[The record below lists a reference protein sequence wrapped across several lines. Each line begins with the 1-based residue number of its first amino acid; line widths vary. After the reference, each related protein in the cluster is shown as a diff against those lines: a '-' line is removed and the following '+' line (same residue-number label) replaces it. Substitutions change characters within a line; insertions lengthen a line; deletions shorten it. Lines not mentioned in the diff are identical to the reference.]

1 MNTIVFENV
10 CKTFAG
16 STEPA
21 LDSTSLVIEA
31 GSFVT
36 VLGTSGSGKTT
47 LLKLINRLCR
57 PDSGVIRVSGEDISM
72 VSDIALRRRIG
83 YVIQHVGLFQHLTI
97 ARNIAIV
104 PEILKW
110 PKPKIEQ
117 RIDEL
122 LTLVGL
128 EPAQFRQRYPRQLSG
143 GQQQRVGLARAL
155 AGDPGILLM
164 DEPFGALDVIIR
176 EKLQDEL
183 IGIQNRLRKTVVFV
197 THDVQEALKL
207 GNRVILMNEGQVQ
220 QYDTPV
226 NLLLNPVNEFVSRLL
241 ETDNLYRQFS
251 LMRVGAFVTQPVLP
265 LTATESAVPIIRD
278 NQTLNEALKALLQA
292 PADYVFV
299 ENDQGERIGLLTLA
313 SLKQQARLC
322 VPGLPPEPVTPES
335 AVW

>member
-1 MNTIVFENV
+1 MNTIVLEEV
-10 CKTFAG
+10 QKTFAG
-16 STEPA
+16 TMGPA
-21 LDSTSLVIEA
+21 LETTSLSIED

-47 LLKLINRLCR
+47 LLKLINRLCK
-57 PDSGVIRVSGEDISM
+57 PDSGIIRVNGEDIST
-72 VSDIALRRRIG
+72 VSEIELRRKIG

-110 PKPKIEQ
+110 PKAKINN
-117 RIDEL
+117 RVDEL
-122 LTLVGL
+122 LNLVGL

-183 IGIQNRLRKTVVFV
+183 IDIQNRLRKTVVFV

-207 GNRVILMNEGQVQ
+207 GNRVIIMNEGRIQ
-220 QYDTPV
+220 QYDTPM
-226 NLLLNPVNEFVSRLL
+226 NILLNPANQFVARLL

-251 LMRVGAFVTQPVLP
+251 LMQAGALVSVAGDVTGNGALVPV
-265 LTATESAVPIIRD
+265 VRD
-278 NQTLNEALKALLQA
+278 TQTLNEALKCLLQA
-292 PADYVFV
+292 PEDYIYV
-299 ENDQGERIGLLTLA
+299 ENDRQERMGLLTLD
-313 SLKQQARLC
+313 SLKKQARLC
-322 VPGLPPEPVTPES
+322 MSGILTEPAITG
-335 AVW
+335 ARR